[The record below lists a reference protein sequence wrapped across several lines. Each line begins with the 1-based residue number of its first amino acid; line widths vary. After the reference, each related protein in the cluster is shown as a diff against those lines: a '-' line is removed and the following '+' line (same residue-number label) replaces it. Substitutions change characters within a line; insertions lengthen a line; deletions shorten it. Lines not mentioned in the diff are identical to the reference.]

1 LSISDFGFPQA
12 ILLYLLYNP
21 TVLQQRLDRNKSAR
35 LFERARRLLPGGV
48 NSPVRAFKAVGGSPL
63 FIQKARGSKIWDID
77 GNKYIDYVCSWGPL
91 ILGHAHPR
99 VLEAIRKAASR
110 GTSFGAPTELELKLA
125 ELITRAM
132 PSVEMVRMVNSGTE
146 ATMSAL
152 RLARAFTGRSKVIK
166 FEGCYHG
173 HADSFLIKAGSGAT
187 TLGIPDSPGVPRSIA
202 ADTLTARYNDLESV
216 RRLADRHPRDIAA
229 VIVEPIAAN
238 MGLVLPQEGFLQ
250 GLRTLC
256 SKHKILLI
264 FDEVITGF
272 RVAFGGAQGLFG
284 IRPDL
289 TTLGKIIG
297 GGLPVGAYGGRR
309 EIMEMVAPNGP
320 MYQAGTLSGNPLAMA
335 AGYETLKIL
344 SERRDLYADLDRKG
358 KKLAEEVSNV
368 IQNGRLPLRLNRIGS
383 MFTLFFTR
391 KEVTDYETA
400 KSSDTRVFGEYFR
413 RVLEQGVYL
422 PPSQFETAFFSTVH
436 SKADIEETI
445 AASVRA
451 LKEVFS
457 KKKHPSRSAP

>member
-1 LSISDFGFPQA
+1 LKK
-12 ILLYLLYNP
+12 
-21 TVLQQRLDRNKSAR
+21 DRSTR
-35 LFERARRLLPGGV
+35 LFEKARRLLPGGV
-48 NSPVRAFKAVGGSPL
+48 NSPVRAFKAVGCSPL
-63 FIQKARGSKIWDID
+63 FIQKAKGSKIWDVD

-110 GTSFGAPTELELKLA
+110 GTSFGASTELELKLA

-173 HADSFLIKAGSGAT
+173 HADNFLIKAGSGAT
-187 TLGIPDSPGVPRSIA
+187 TLGIPDSPGVPRSVA
-202 ADTLTARYNDLESV
+202 ADTLTARYNNLESV
-216 RRLADRHPRDIAA
+216 RRLVDRNNNNLAA
-229 VIVEPIAAN
+229 VIVEPIAGN

-256 SKHKILLI
+256 TKHKILLI

-272 RVAFGGAQGLFG
+272 RVGFGGAQGLFG

-309 EIMEMVAPNGP
+309 EIMEMVAPSGP

-335 AGYETLKIL
+335 AGCETLTIL

-358 KKLAEEVSNV
+358 KQLAHGVSNV
-368 IQNGRLPLRLNRIGS
+368 IQNDRLPLRLNRIGS
-383 MFTLFFTR
+383 MFTLFFTG
-391 KEVTDYETA
+391 KEVTEYETA
-400 KSSDTRVFGEYFR
+400 KSSDTRLFGEYFQR
-413 RVLEQGVYL
+413 MLEQGVYL
-422 PPSQFETAFFSTVH
+422 PPSQFETAFLSAAH
-436 SKADIEETI
+436 SEADIEHTI
-445 AASVRA
+445 AAIVRT
-451 LKEVFS
+451 LKEIFS
-457 KKKHPSRSAP
+457 KKRHHSRRAP

>member
-1 LSISDFGFPQA
+1 L
-12 ILLYLLYNP
+12 N
-21 TVLQQRLDRNKSAR
+21 RDRSTQ
-35 LFERARRLLPGGV
+35 LFEKARRLLPGGV

-63 FIQKARGSKIWDID
+63 FIQKAKGSKIWDVD

-91 ILGHAHPR
+91 ILGHAYPR

-110 GTSFGAPTELELKLA
+110 GTSFGAPTELDLKVA

-132 PSVEMVRMVNSGTE
+132 PSIEMVRMVNSGTE

-216 RRLADRHPRDIAA
+216 RRLVDRHPRDVAA
-229 VIVEPIAAN
+229 VIVEPIAGN
-238 MGLVLPQEGFLQ
+238 MGLVLPQKGFLQ
-250 GLRTLC
+250 GLYTLC
-256 SKHKILLI
+256 TKHKILLI

-272 RVAFGGAQGLFG
+272 RVALGGAQGLFG

-309 EIMEMVAPNGP
+309 EIMEMVAPSGP

-344 SERRDLYADLDRKG
+344 SERKDLYADLDRKA
-358 KKLAEEVSNV
+358 KQLAQEMSNV
-368 IQNGRLPLRLNRIGS
+368 IQNDRLPLQLNRIGS
-383 MFTLFFTR
+383 MFTLFFTEE
-391 KEVTDYETA
+391 EVTDYESA
-400 KSSDTRVFGEYFR
+400 RSSNTRLFGDYFHR
-413 RVLEQGVYL
+413 MLEEGIYL
-422 PPSQFETAFFSTVH
+422 PPSQFETAFLSAAH
-436 SKADIEETI
+436 SEADIEQTV
-445 AASVRA
+445 AVSVGA
-451 LKEVFS
+451 LKEIFS
-457 KKKHPSRSAP
+457 KKRHHSRRAL